1 MVNVSPRLVEVAEKV
16 VKSATPELAGAVD
29 RGEISVSAASD
40 LAGLPTKEQQ
50 AVMAKGPQQVRVKV
64 REIRRRR
71 RQRAAAKKGQP
82 ESGLGRY
89 SSPEEMLS
97 SRLVEL
103 IARYEMR
110 SEDRV
115 AGIEIERDDEGGPVA
130 SIRILHESLAASKA
144 DRARKGLIV
153 AR

>member
-16 VKSATPELAGAVD
+16 VKSGTPELAGAVD

-40 LAGLPTKEQQ
+40 LAGLSTKEQQ

-110 SEDRV
+110 TEERV
-115 AGIEIERDDEGGPVA
+115 AGIEIDRDDEGGPVA
-130 SIRILHESLAASKA
+130 SIRVIHESQAESNRTSASE
-144 DRARKGLIV
+144 DSIV
-153 AR
+153 AH